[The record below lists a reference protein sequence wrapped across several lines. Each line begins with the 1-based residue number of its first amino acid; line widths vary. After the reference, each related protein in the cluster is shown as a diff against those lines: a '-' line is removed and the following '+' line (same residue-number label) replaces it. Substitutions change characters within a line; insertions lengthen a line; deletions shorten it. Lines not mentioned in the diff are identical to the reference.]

1 MALPASLP
9 LGRYFHTPLDRMSTP
24 TPIGCTCQFPTWQVF
39 PHSPQLDV
47 HQLSI
52 YRRDMYNI
60 YLLRFD
66 RLQQEPQSSAVL
78 QTYTHASYRLPSDLH
93 SCLIPIAVRLTLV
106 YMTRVVF
113 LLDQYIDTCG
123 LPAGSAHRH
132 MWSSETGTGVIQVFD
147 RSLIY
152 DYYITSLPIPSLP

>member
-1 MALPASLP
+1 MQ
-9 LGRYFHTPLDRMSTP
+9 YM
-24 TPIGCTCQFPTWQVF
+24 C
-39 PHSPQLDV
+39 
-47 HQLSI
+47 
-52 YRRDMYNI
+52 MYCM
-60 YLLRFD
+60 RFD

-152 DYYITSLPIPSLP
+152 DYYITSLPIPSLPCFHEEPPLLHPHTRHTKHIHTQFRPIHVVWFDCPHRASHRH